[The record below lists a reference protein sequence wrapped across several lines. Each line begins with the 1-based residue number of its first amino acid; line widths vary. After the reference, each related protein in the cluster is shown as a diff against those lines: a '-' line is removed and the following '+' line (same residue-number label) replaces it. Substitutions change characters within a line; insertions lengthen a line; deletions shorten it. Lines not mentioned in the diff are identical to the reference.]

1 MEFKFDVNVI
11 LQDEITKVD
20 NTLILR
26 GWQSKTRNRVEYQ
39 QLYEIINAIG
49 EISSF
54 AQGLNNIITNADKLQ
69 NSDHLLYLMKECDD
83 KDGHA
88 VVVGML
94 KIGRKKLFLLDP
106 SEQTKEVAPFCV
118 LDFYIHESRQ
128 RRGYGRRL
136 FEYML
141 QDQNVLPGH
150 MAVDK
155 PSDKFLGFLCKHYGL
170 VRQVPQINN
179 FVVFDAF
186 FGERPVATEEAAM
199 TFVSRSPRS
208 ISPDRNSSPGGSR
221 RSSTASTSQSHYAGR
236 PSRTPGS
243 SMADILHGRADR
255 HSATARLAPRY
266 QNTLD
271 WMRGSSPGG
280 ESPYSRTPT
289 SYTPSRT
296 PSNTGSPIRTP
307 KVTSPPAQTP
317 PRSSFSSRKASV
329 EQVDGE
335 RSYEGSV
342 IPTPASSPK
351 RESPSQEDQANGRHD
366 EDQEVDEE
374 LLEKV
379 DSVKISAS
387 PGLSP
392 SKTGNWRDSVS
403 RSSVGLSEH
412 MASQH
417 GSRAGVL
424 QENESVHGH
433 LKFHHHALW

>member
-271 WMRGSSPGG
+271 
-280 ESPYSRTPT
+280 
-289 SYTPSRT
+289 
-296 PSNTGSPIRTP
+296 
-307 KVTSPPAQTP
+307 TP

-392 SKTGNWRDSVS
+392 TKNGPFCGLTNICKTGNWRDSVS

>member
-271 WMRGSSPGG
+271 
-280 ESPYSRTPT
+280 
-289 SYTPSRT
+289 
-296 PSNTGSPIRTP
+296 
-307 KVTSPPAQTP
+307 VTSPPAQTP

-392 SKTGNWRDSVS
+392 TKNGPFCGLTNICKTGNWRDSVS